1 MFIFAPEGWLMVDA
15 CEATDAADL
24 YIEALETS
32 LARIENKNSKLDNIS
47 PSKLVKRMANT

>member
-1 MFIFAPEGWLMVDA
+1 MVDA

-24 YIEALETS
+24 YIEVLETS